1 MERLP
6 YAQRMRNRC
15 IAITVLVTII
25 VAIVHCSSKDDP
37 EESAKQL
44 SEQQTAIAADTLA
57 QAITQSDTNPFD
69 EPITAEASAKE
80 NPNGLAA
87 LKGIEDEDFENS
99 GNTAAGNAA
108 SATNATVESTDNVRD
123 TVHIKSQK
131 DPILADKIDILL
143 RRYRPDLGVILVVNT
158 RTNEIIAWGER
169 RDGKVQNKP
178 DWIGRPTFP
187 AASLAKLVTIAA
199 AMESNRYSL
208 NTPIPMIGRH
218 HTLYLNQL
226 RVPEKY
232 NGPTMELSEAFA
244 RSANPPMAIVGKNVG
259 AKRLNA
265 AAAKL
270 GYNKRFP
277 GNAPNASSYTAP
289 DTGYGLAE
297 VACGFT
303 TSTTLTPLL
312 AAAQIRAVLTKKPLE
327 IPWARD
333 MAPFAPQKPLALDV
347 GKFSENTY
355 YGLRESML
363 RSVTQ
368 GTARKHMSTKNMAR
382 KNFEA
387 LRLGGKTGSLDGTD
401 PAGRY
406 DWFMGFA
413 EAKND
418 PSKSIV
424 VIVMQM
430 HKEIRSQ
437 PATQVAA
444 TVINYWAHQN
454 LDLKK

>member
-25 VAIVHCSSKDDP
+25 IAIVHCSSKDDP
-37 EESAKQL
+37 APTEIATTPQETL
-44 SEQQTAIAADTLA
+44 ETIAINDTNA
-57 QAITQSDTNPFD
+57 FDSTTFSDTISKNSN
-69 EPITAEASAKE
+69 E
-80 NPNGLAA
+80 LAA
-87 LKGIEDEDFENS
+87 LKGIEDEDFEN
-99 GNTAAGNAA
+99 AATTEKETTES
-108 SATNATVESTDNVRD
+108 SATENVRD
-123 TVHIKSQK
+123 TIHIKSQK
-131 DPILADKIDILL
+131 DPYLADKIDILL
-143 RRYRPDLGVILVVNT
+143 RRYHPDLGVILVVDT
-158 RTNEIIAWGER
+158 KTNEILAWGER

-178 DWIGRPTFP
+178 DWIGRPSFP

-244 RSANPPMAIVGKNVG
+244 RSANPPMALVGKNVG
-259 AKRLNA
+259 AKRLLS

-312 AAAQIRAVLTKKPLE
+312 AAAQVRAVLTKKPLE

-333 MAPFAPQKPLALDV
+333 MAPFAPQKPLALDI

-355 YGLRESML
+355 YGLRESMI

-413 EAKND
+413 ESKAD

-444 TVINYWAHQN
+444 TIINYWAHQN
-454 LDLKK
+454 LGLKK

>member
-15 IAITVLVTII
+15 IAITILVTII
-25 VAIVHCSSKDDP
+25 VSIIHCSTEDAP
-37 EESAKQL
+37 EQIAVESVPN
-44 SEQQTAIAADTLA
+44 SIADTLA
-57 QAITQSDTNPFD
+57 EVTASDDTNAFD
-69 EPITAEASAKE
+69 TTVNA
-80 NPNGLAA
+80 NTNGLTA
-87 LKGIEDEDFENS
+87 LKGIEDKDFEN
-99 GNTAAGNAA
+99 TDKTT
-108 SATNATVESTDNVRD
+108 SANNSTSETTENVRD
-123 TVHIKSQK
+123 TLHIKSQK
-131 DPILADKIDILL
+131 DPYLADKIDILL
-143 RRYRPDLGVILVVNT
+143 RRYHPDLGIILVVDT
-158 RTNEIIAWGER
+158 KTNEILAWGER
-169 RDGKVQNKP
+169 RDEKVQNKP
-178 DWIGRPTFP
+178 DYIGRATFP

-244 RSANPPMAIVGKNVG
+244 RSANPPMAIVGKNIG
-259 AKRLNA
+259 AKRLLS

-270 GYNKRFP
+270 GYNMRFP

-312 AAAQIRAVLTKKPLE
+312 AAAQVRAVLTKKPLE

-333 MAPFAPQKPLALDV
+333 MAPFAPQKPIALNI

-368 GTARKHMSTKNMAR
+368 GTAHKHMSTKNMAR
-382 KNFEA
+382 KNFET

-413 EAKND
+413 ESKAD
-418 PSKSIV
+418 PSKSII

-430 HKEIRSQ
+430 HKEFRSQ

-454 LDLKK
+454 LGLKK

>member
-1 MERLP
+1 
-6 YAQRMRNRC
+6 MRNRA

-25 VAIVHCSSKDDP
+25 VAIVHCSTTDNIQDSTEALSKV
-37 EESAKQL
+37 QV
-44 SEQQTAIAADTLA
+44 ADTLA
-57 QAITQSDTNPFD
+57 KDSTAIAIGDTNIFD
-69 EPITAEASAKE
+69 DTTILKNA
-80 NPNGLAA
+80 NGLAA
-87 LKGIEDEDFENS
+87 LKGIEDEDFNGE
-99 GNTAAGNAA
+99 AGY
-108 SATNATVESTDNVRD
+108 SKDGSDNVRD
-123 TVHIKSQK
+123 TLHIKSQK
-131 DPILADKIDILL
+131 DPYLADKIDILL
-143 RRYRPDLGVILVVNT
+143 RRYHPDLGIILVVDT
-158 RTNEIIAWGER
+158 KSNEIIAWGER
-169 RDGKVQNKP
+169 RDDKVQNRP
-178 DWIGRPTFP
+178 DWIGKATFP
-187 AASLAKLVTIAA
+187 AASLAKLVTISA

-218 HTLYLNQL
+218 HTLYLRQL
-226 RVPEKY
+226 KVPEKY

-259 AKRLNA
+259 AKRLLA

-270 GYNKRFP
+270 GYNRRFP
-277 GNAPNASSYTAP
+277 GNVPNTSNYTAP

-297 VACGFT
+297 VSCGFT

-312 AAAQIRAVLTKKPLE
+312 AAAQVRAILTKKPLE

-333 MAPFAPQKPLALDV
+333 MVPFAPQKPVALDI
-347 GKFSENTY
+347 GKFTENTY
-355 YGLRESML
+355 YGLREAML

-368 GTARKHMSTKNMAR
+368 GTAHKHMSKKNMAV

-387 LRLGGKTGSLDGTD
+387 LRLGGKTGSLDGND

-413 EAKND
+413 EARND

-430 HKEIRSQ
+430 HKEFRSQ

-454 LDLKK
+454 LEKK

>member
-25 VAIVHCSSKDDP
+25 IAIVHCSSKDDP
-37 EESAKQL
+37 APTEIATTLQETL
-44 SEQQTAIAADTLA
+44 ETIAINDTNA
-57 QAITQSDTNPFD
+57 FDSTTFSDTISKNSN
-69 EPITAEASAKE
+69 E
-80 NPNGLAA
+80 LAA
-87 LKGIEDEDFENS
+87 LKGIEDEDFEN
-99 GNTAAGNAA
+99 AATTEKETTES
-108 SATNATVESTDNVRD
+108 SATENVRD
-123 TVHIKSQK
+123 TIHIKSQK
-131 DPILADKIDILL
+131 DPYLADKIDILL
-143 RRYRPDLGVILVVNT
+143 RRYHPDLGVILVVDT
-158 RTNEIIAWGER
+158 KTNEILAWGER

-244 RSANPPMAIVGKNVG
+244 RSANPPMALVGKNVG
-259 AKRLNA
+259 AKRLLS

-312 AAAQIRAVLTKKPLE
+312 AAAQVRAVLTKKPLE

-333 MAPFAPQKPLALDV
+333 MAPFAPQKPLALDI

-355 YGLRESML
+355 YGLRESMI

-382 KNFEA
+382 KNFDA

-413 EAKND
+413 ETKAA

-444 TVINYWAHQN
+444 TIINYWAHQN
-454 LDLKK
+454 LGFKK

>member
-15 IAITVLVTII
+15 IAITVLVSII
-25 VAIVHCSSKDDP
+25 VAIVHCSSNDDP
-37 EESAKQL
+37 ESANATTEH
-44 SEQQTAIAADTLA
+44 SVATAVDSIAEATAFADTNA
-57 QAITQSDTNPFD
+57 FD
-69 EPITAEASAKE
+69 SIVTE

-87 LKGIEDEDFENS
+87 LKGIEDEDFDN
-99 GNTAAGNAA
+99 APAVNAA
-108 SATNATVESTDNVRD
+108 NATSESTDSVRD
-123 TVHIKSQK
+123 TAHIKSQK
-131 DPILADKIDILL
+131 DPFLADKIDILL
-143 RRYRPDLGVILVVNT
+143 RRYHPDLGVILVVNT

-169 RDGKVQNKP
+169 RDGKVQNNP
-178 DWIGRPTFP
+178 DYIGRATFP

-259 AKRLNA
+259 ARRLNA

-312 AAAQIRAVLTKKPLE
+312 AAAQVRAVLTKKPLE

-333 MAPFAPQKPLALDV
+333 MAPFAPQKPLALDI

-368 GTARKHMSTKNMAR
+368 GTAHKHMSTKNMAR

-401 PAGRY
+401 PVGRY

-413 EAKND
+413 ESKAD

-454 LDLKK
+454 INPKK

>member
-15 IAITVLVTII
+15 IAITVLVSII
-25 VAIVHCSSKDDP
+25 VAIVHCSSNDDP
-37 EESAKQL
+37 ESANATTEH
-44 SEQQTAIAADTLA
+44 SVATAVDSIAEAATFADTNA
-57 QAITQSDTNPFD
+57 FD
-69 EPITAEASAKE
+69 SVVTE

-87 LKGIEDEDFENS
+87 LKGIEDEDFDN
-99 GNTAAGNAA
+99 APAVNAA
-108 SATNATVESTDNVRD
+108 NATSESTESVRD
-123 TVHIKSQK
+123 TAHIKSQK
-131 DPILADKIDILL
+131 DPFLADKIDILL
-143 RRYRPDLGVILVVNT
+143 RRYHPDLGVILVVNT

-178 DWIGRPTFP
+178 DYIGRATFP

-259 AKRLNA
+259 ARRLNA

-312 AAAQIRAVLTKKPLE
+312 AAAQVRAVLTKKPLE

-333 MAPFAPQKPLALDV
+333 MAPFAPQKPLALDI

-368 GTARKHMSTKNMAR
+368 GTAHKHMSTKNMAR

-413 EAKND
+413 ESKAD

-454 LDLKK
+454 INPKK

>member
-1 MERLP
+1 MQRLP
-6 YAQRMRNRC
+6 YAQRMRNRA
-15 IAITVLVTII
+15 IAITVLVTLI
-25 VAIVHCSSKDDP
+25 VTIVHCSTTDNIQDST
-37 EESAKQL
+37 E
-44 SEQQTAIAADTLA
+44 AIAKTHIPDSTAGEISIQSA
-57 QAITQSDTNPFD
+57 SSDTSIFD
-69 EPITAEASAKE
+69 DTTVIA
-80 NPNGLAA
+80 NPNGLAR
-87 LKGIEDEDFENS
+87 LTGIEDDNFVS
-99 GNTAAGNAA
+99 D
-108 SATNATVESTDNVRD
+108 STYNDTDVKGRD
-123 TVHIKSQK
+123 TTHIKSQK
-131 DPILADKIDILL
+131 NAYLADKIDILL
-143 RRYRPDLGVILVVNT
+143 RRYHPDLGIILVVDT
-158 RTNEIIAWGER
+158 KTNEIIAWGER
-169 RDGKVQNKP
+169 RDGKVQNRP
-178 DWIGRPTFP
+178 DWIGRATFP
-187 AASLAKLVTIAA
+187 AASLAKLVTISA

-218 HTLYLNQL
+218 HTLYLRQL
-226 RVPEKY
+226 KVPEKY

-259 AKRLNA
+259 AKRLLA

-277 GNAPNASSYTAP
+277 GNVPNTSSYTAP

-297 VACGFT
+297 VSCGFT

-312 AAAQIRAVLTKKPLE
+312 AAAQVRAILAKKPLE

-333 MAPFAPQKPLALDV
+333 MVPFAPQKRVALDI

-355 YGLRESML
+355 YGLREAML

-368 GTARKHMSTKNMAR
+368 GTASKHMSMKNMAR

-387 LRLGGKTGSLDGTD
+387 LRLGGKTGSLDGND

-413 EAKND
+413 EARND

-430 HKEIRSQ
+430 HKEFRSQ

-454 LDLKK
+454 LEKK

>member
-25 VAIVHCSSKDDP
+25 IAIVHCSSKDDP
-37 EESAKQL
+37 APTEIATTPQETL
-44 SEQQTAIAADTLA
+44 ETIAINDTNA
-57 QAITQSDTNPFD
+57 FDSTTFSDTISKNSN
-69 EPITAEASAKE
+69 E
-80 NPNGLAA
+80 LAA
-87 LKGIEDEDFENS
+87 LKGIEDEDFEN
-99 GNTAAGNAA
+99 AATTEKETTES
-108 SATNATVESTDNVRD
+108 SATENVRD
-123 TVHIKSQK
+123 TIHIKSQK
-131 DPILADKIDILL
+131 DPYLADKIDILL
-143 RRYRPDLGVILVVNT
+143 RRYHPDLGVILVVDT
-158 RTNEIIAWGER
+158 KTNEILAWGER

-244 RSANPPMAIVGKNVG
+244 RSANPPMALVGKNVG
-259 AKRLNA
+259 AKRLLS

-312 AAAQIRAVLTKKPLE
+312 AAAQVRAVLTKKPLE

-333 MAPFAPQKPLALDV
+333 MAPFAPQKPLALDI

-355 YGLRESML
+355 YGLRESMI

-413 EAKND
+413 ESKAD

-444 TVINYWAHQN
+444 TIINYWAHQN
-454 LDLKK
+454 LGFKK

>member
-15 IAITVLVTII
+15 IAITVLVSII
-25 VAIVHCSSKDDP
+25 VAIVHCSSNDDP
-37 EESAKQL
+37 ESANATTEH
-44 SEQQTAIAADTLA
+44 SAATAVDSIAEATAFADTNA
-57 QAITQSDTNPFD
+57 FD
-69 EPITAEASAKE
+69 SVVTE

-87 LKGIEDEDFENS
+87 LKGIEDEDFDN
-99 GNTAAGNAA
+99 APAVNAA
-108 SATNATVESTDNVRD
+108 NATSESTESVRD
-123 TVHIKSQK
+123 TAHIKSQK
-131 DPILADKIDILL
+131 DPFLADKIDILL
-143 RRYRPDLGVILVVNT
+143 RRYHPDLGVILVVNT

-178 DWIGRPTFP
+178 DYIGRATFP

-259 AKRLNA
+259 ARRLNA

-312 AAAQIRAVLTKKPLE
+312 AAAQVRAILTKKPLE

-333 MAPFAPQKPLALDV
+333 MAPFAPQKPLALDI

-368 GTARKHMSTKNMAR
+368 GTAHKHMSTKNMAR

-401 PAGRY
+401 PEGRY

-413 EAKND
+413 ESKAD

-454 LDLKK
+454 INPQK

>member
-15 IAITVLVTII
+15 IAITVLVSII
-25 VAIVHCSSKDDP
+25 VAIVHCSSNDDP
-37 EESAKQL
+37 ESANATTEH
-44 SEQQTAIAADTLA
+44 SVATAVDSIAEATAFADTNA
-57 QAITQSDTNPFD
+57 FD
-69 EPITAEASAKE
+69 SVVTE

-87 LKGIEDEDFENS
+87 LKGIEDEDFDD
-99 GNTAAGNAA
+99 APAVNAA
-108 SATNATVESTDNVRD
+108 NATSESTESIRD
-123 TVHIKSQK
+123 TAHIKSQK
-131 DPILADKIDILL
+131 DPFLADKIDILL
-143 RRYRPDLGVILVVNT
+143 RRYHPDLGVILVVNT

-178 DWIGRPTFP
+178 DYIGRATFP

-259 AKRLNA
+259 ARRLNA

-312 AAAQIRAVLTKKPLE
+312 AAAQVRAVLTKKPLE

-333 MAPFAPQKPLALDV
+333 MAPFAPQKPLALDI

-368 GTARKHMSTKNMAR
+368 GTAHKHMSTKNMAR

-401 PAGRY
+401 PVGRY

-413 EAKND
+413 ESKAD

-454 LDLKK
+454 INPKK

>member
-1 MERLP
+1 
-6 YAQRMRNRC
+6 MRNRC
-15 IAITVLVTII
+15 IAITVLITII
-25 VAIVHCSSKDDP
+25 VAIVHCSTKDDP
-37 EESAKQL
+37 EESAKAAAK
-44 SEQQTAIAADTLA
+44 QQALAADTLA
-57 QAITQSDTNPFD
+57 QAVAPSDTNPFD
-69 EPITAEASAKE
+69 ESYNAEVPANE
-80 NPNGLAA
+80 NSNGLAA
-87 LKGIEDEDFENS
+87 LKGIEDEDFES
-99 GNTAAGNAA
+99 AGNTAVGNDA
-108 SATNATVESTDNVRD
+108 SATNASAESTDNDRD
-123 TVHIKSQK
+123 TLHIKAQK
-131 DPILADKIDILL
+131 DPLLADKIDILL
-143 RRYRPDLGVILVVNT
+143 RRYHPDLGVILVVNT
-158 RTNEIIAWGER
+158 KTNEIIAWGER
-169 RDGKVQNKP
+169 RDGKVQNRP
-178 DWIGRPTFP
+178 DWIGRATFP

-244 RSANPPMAIVGKNVG
+244 RSANPPMAIVGKTIG
-259 AKRLNA
+259 AKRLTA

-270 GYNKRFP
+270 GYNRRFP
-277 GNAPNASSYTAP
+277 GNVPNASSYTAP

-312 AAAQIRAVLTKKPLE
+312 AAAQVRAVLTKKPLE

-333 MAPFAPQKPLALDV
+333 MAPFAPQKPIALDI

-413 EAKND
+413 ESKAD

-454 LDLKK
+454 LSLKK

>member
-15 IAITVLVTII
+15 IAITVLVSII
-25 VAIVHCSSKDDP
+25 VAIVHCSSNDDP
-37 EESAKQL
+37 ESANATTEH
-44 SEQQTAIAADTLA
+44 SVATAVDSIAEADAFADTNA
-57 QAITQSDTNPFD
+57 FD
-69 EPITAEASAKE
+69 SVVTE

-87 LKGIEDEDFENS
+87 LKGIEDEDFDN
-99 GNTAAGNAA
+99 APAVNAA
-108 SATNATVESTDNVRD
+108 NATSESTESVRD
-123 TVHIKSQK
+123 TAHIKSQK
-131 DPILADKIDILL
+131 DPFLADKIDILL
-143 RRYRPDLGVILVVNT
+143 RRYHPDLGVILVVNT

-178 DWIGRPTFP
+178 DYIGRATFP

-259 AKRLNA
+259 ARRLNA

-312 AAAQIRAVLTKKPLE
+312 AAAQVRAVLTKKPLE

-333 MAPFAPQKPLALDV
+333 MAPFAPQKPLALDI

-368 GTARKHMSTKNMAR
+368 GTAHKHMSTKNMAR

-387 LRLGGKTGSLDGTD
+387 LRLGGKTGSLDGSD

-413 EAKND
+413 ESKAD

-454 LDLKK
+454 INPKK

>member
-1 MERLP
+1 
-6 YAQRMRNRC
+6 MRNRA

-25 VAIVHCSSKDDP
+25 VAIVHCSTTDNIQDSTEALSKV
-37 EESAKQL
+37 QV
-44 SEQQTAIAADTLA
+44 ADTLA
-57 QAITQSDTNPFD
+57 KDSTSIAIGDTNIFD
-69 EPITAEASAKE
+69 DTTILKNA
-80 NPNGLAA
+80 NGLAA
-87 LKGIEDEDFENS
+87 LKGIEDEDFNGE
-99 GNTAAGNAA
+99 AGY
-108 SATNATVESTDNVRD
+108 SKDGSDNVRD
-123 TVHIKSQK
+123 TLHIKSQK
-131 DPILADKIDILL
+131 DPYLADKIDILL
-143 RRYRPDLGVILVVNT
+143 RRYHPDLGIILVVDT
-158 RTNEIIAWGER
+158 KSNEIIAWGER
-169 RDGKVQNKP
+169 RDDKVQNRP
-178 DWIGRPTFP
+178 DWIGKATFP
-187 AASLAKLVTIAA
+187 AASLAKLVTISA

-218 HTLYLNQL
+218 HTLYLRQL
-226 RVPEKY
+226 KVPEKY

-259 AKRLNA
+259 AKRLLA

-270 GYNKRFP
+270 GYNRRFP
-277 GNAPNASSYTAP
+277 GNVPNTSNYTAP

-297 VACGFT
+297 VSCGFT

-312 AAAQIRAVLTKKPLE
+312 AAAQVRAILTKKPLE

-333 MAPFAPQKPLALDV
+333 MVPFAPQKPVALDI
-347 GKFSENTY
+347 GKFTENTY
-355 YGLRESML
+355 YGLREAML

-368 GTARKHMSTKNMAR
+368 GTAHKHMSKKNMAV

-387 LRLGGKTGSLDGTD
+387 LRLGGKTGSLDGND

-413 EAKND
+413 EARND

-430 HKEIRSQ
+430 HKEFRSQ

-454 LDLKK
+454 LEKK

>member
-1 MERLP
+1 
-6 YAQRMRNRC
+6 MRNRC

-25 VAIVHCSSKDDP
+25 IAIVHCSTKDDP
-37 EESAKQL
+37 APTKEAN
-44 SEQQTAIAADTLA
+44 EQQAAIAADSVA
-57 QAITQSDTNPFD
+57 QALAANDTNPFV
-69 EPITAEASAKE
+69 EQISAETEAKE
-80 NPNGLAA
+80 NPNGLVA
-87 LKGIEDEDFENS
+87 LKGIEDKDFES
-99 GNTAAGNAA
+99 VSNTAATAGNAE
-108 SATNATVESTDNVRD
+108 STQNATAESIDNVRD
-123 TVHIKSQK
+123 TVHIKLQK
-131 DPILADKIDILL
+131 DPLLADKIDILL
-143 RRYRPDLGVILVVNT
+143 RRYHPDLGVILVVDT
-158 RTNEIIAWGER
+158 KTNEIIAWGER

-178 DWIGRPTFP
+178 DWVGRATFP
-187 AASLAKLVTIAA
+187 AASLAKLVTISA

-259 AKRLNA
+259 GKRLNA

-277 GNAPNASSYTAP
+277 GNVPNASSYTAP

-312 AAAQIRAVLTKKPLE
+312 AAAQVRAVLTKKPLE

-333 MAPFAPQKPLALDV
+333 MAPFAPQKPLALGL
-347 GKFSENTY
+347 GKFTENTY

-454 LDLKK
+454 LDSKK

>member
-1 MERLP
+1 MQRLP
-6 YAQRMRNRC
+6 YAQRMRNRA

-25 VAIVHCSSKDDP
+25 VAIVHCSTTDNIQDSTEALSKV
-37 EESAKQL
+37 QV
-44 SEQQTAIAADTLA
+44 ADTLA
-57 QAITQSDTNPFD
+57 KDSTSIAIGDTNIFD
-69 EPITAEASAKE
+69 DTTILKNA
-80 NPNGLAA
+80 NGLAA
-87 LKGIEDEDFENS
+87 LKGIEDEDFNGE
-99 GNTAAGNAA
+99 AGY
-108 SATNATVESTDNVRD
+108 SKDGSDNVRD
-123 TVHIKSQK
+123 TLHIKSQK
-131 DPILADKIDILL
+131 DPYLADKIDILL
-143 RRYRPDLGVILVVNT
+143 RRYHPDLGIILVVDT
-158 RTNEIIAWGER
+158 KSNEIIAWGER
-169 RDGKVQNKP
+169 RDDKVQNRP
-178 DWIGRPTFP
+178 DWIGKATFP
-187 AASLAKLVTIAA
+187 AASLAKFVTISA

-218 HTLYLNQL
+218 HTLYLRQL
-226 RVPEKY
+226 KVPEKY

-259 AKRLNA
+259 AKRLLA

-270 GYNKRFP
+270 GYNRRFP
-277 GNAPNASSYTAP
+277 GNVPNTSNYTAP

-297 VACGFT
+297 VSCGFT

-312 AAAQIRAVLTKKPLE
+312 AAAQVRAILTKKPLE

-333 MAPFAPQKPLALDV
+333 MVPFAPQKPVALDI
-347 GKFSENTY
+347 GKFTENTY
-355 YGLRESML
+355 YGLREAML

-368 GTARKHMSTKNMAR
+368 GTAHKHMSKKNMAV

-387 LRLGGKTGSLDGTD
+387 LRLGGKTGSLDGND

-413 EAKND
+413 EARND

-430 HKEIRSQ
+430 HKEFRSQ

-454 LDLKK
+454 LEKK

>member
-25 VAIVHCSSKDDP
+25 IAIVHCSTKDDP
-37 EESAKQL
+37 ESTQEVL
-44 SEQQTAIAADTLA
+44 SNETFATDSLDETEAFN
-57 QAITQSDTNPFD
+57 DTNAFD
-69 EPITAEASAKE
+69 FIESD
-80 NPNGLAA
+80 NSNGLEA
-87 LKGIEDEDFENS
+87 LKGIEDEDFEK
-99 GNTAAGNAA
+99 
-108 SATNATVESTDNVRD
+108 TNATGTNELTNNVRD
-123 TVHIKSQK
+123 TIHIKSQK
-131 DPILADKIDILL
+131 DPYLANKIDILL
-143 RRYRPDLGVILVVNT
+143 RRYHPDLGIILVVNT
-158 RTNEIIAWGER
+158 KTNEIIAWGER

-178 DWIGRPTFP
+178 DYIGRATFP

-208 NTPIPMIGRH
+208 NTRIPMIGRH
-218 HTLYLNQL
+218 HTLYLRQL
-226 RVPEKY
+226 KVPEKY

-244 RSANPPMAIVGKNVG
+244 RSANPPMAIVGKSIG
-259 AKRLNA
+259 AKRLLSA
-265 AAAKL
+265 ASKL
-270 GYNKRFP
+270 GYNRRFP
-277 GNAPNASSYTAP
+277 GNAPNASNYTAP

-312 AAAQIRAVLTKKPLE
+312 AAAQVRAVLTKKPLQ

-333 MAPFAPQKPLALDV
+333 MAPFAPQKPIALDI
-347 GKFSENTY
+347 GKFTENTY

-368 GTARKHMSTKNMAR
+368 GTAHKHLSAKNMAK

-387 LRLGGKTGSLDGTD
+387 LRLGGKTGSLDGND

-413 EAKND
+413 ESKAD

-430 HKEIRSQ
+430 HKEFRSQ

-454 LDLKK
+454 INSKK

>member
-25 VAIVHCSSKDDP
+25 IAIVHCSTKDDP
-37 EESAKQL
+37 VPPAEPAKATA
-44 SEQQTAIAADTLA
+44 EQQVTTAEDTLA
-57 QAITQSDTNPFD
+57 QAIVPSDTNQ
-69 EPITAEASAKE
+69 
-80 NPNGLAA
+80 NPNGLVA
-87 LKGIEDEDFENS
+87 LKGIEDEDFESS
-99 GNTAAGNAA
+99 GNTANGNAA
-108 SATNATVESTDNVRD
+108 SATTESTENVRD
-123 TVHIKSQK
+123 TLHIKAQK
-131 DPILADKIDILL
+131 DPLLADKIDILL
-143 RRYRPDLGVILVVNT
+143 RRYRPDLGVILVVDT
-158 RTNEIIAWGER
+158 KTNEIIAWGER

-178 DWIGRPTFP
+178 DWIGRASFP

-259 AKRLNA
+259 GKRLNA

-270 GYNKRFP
+270 GYNKNFP
-277 GNAPNASSYTAP
+277 GNAPNASRYTAP

-312 AAAQIRAVLTKKPLE
+312 AAAQVRAILTKKPLE

-333 MAPFAPQKPLALDV
+333 MAPFAPQKPLALGI

-387 LRLGGKTGSLDGTD
+387 LRLGGKTGSLDGND

-418 PSKSIV
+418 PNKSIV

-430 HKEIRSQ
+430 HKEMRSQ

>member
-1 MERLP
+1 MQRLP
-6 YAQRMRNRC
+6 YAQRMRNRA

-25 VAIVHCSSKDDP
+25 VAIVHCSTTDNIQDSTEALSKV
-37 EESAKQL
+37 Q
-44 SEQQTAIAADTLA
+44 IADTLA
-57 QAITQSDTNPFD
+57 KDSTSIAIGDTNIFD
-69 EPITAEASAKE
+69 DTTILKNA
-80 NPNGLAA
+80 NGLAA
-87 LKGIEDEDFENS
+87 LKGIEDEDFNGE
-99 GNTAAGNAA
+99 AGY
-108 SATNATVESTDNVRD
+108 SKDGSDNVRD
-123 TVHIKSQK
+123 TLHIKSQK
-131 DPILADKIDILL
+131 DPYLADKIDILL
-143 RRYRPDLGVILVVNT
+143 RRYHPDLGIILVVDT
-158 RTNEIIAWGER
+158 KSNEIIAWGER
-169 RDGKVQNKP
+169 RDDKVQNRP
-178 DWIGRPTFP
+178 DWIGKATFP
-187 AASLAKLVTIAA
+187 AASLAKLVTISA

-218 HTLYLNQL
+218 HTLYLRQL
-226 RVPEKY
+226 KVPEKY

-259 AKRLNA
+259 AKRLLA

-277 GNAPNASSYTAP
+277 GNVPNTSNYTTP

-297 VACGFT
+297 VSCGFT

-312 AAAQIRAVLTKKPLE
+312 AAAQVRAVLAKKPLE

-333 MAPFAPQKPLALDV
+333 MVPFAPQKRVALDI

-355 YGLRESML
+355 YGLREAML

-368 GTARKHMSTKNMAR
+368 GTAHKHMSTKNMAR

-387 LRLGGKTGSLDGTD
+387 LRIGGKTGSLDGND

-413 EAKND
+413 EARNN
-418 PSKSIV
+418 PSNSIV

-430 HKEIRSQ
+430 HKEFRSQ

-454 LDLKK
+454 LEKK

>member
-6 YAQRMRNRC
+6 YAKRMRNRC
-15 IAITVLVTII
+15 IAITILVFII
-25 VAIVHCSSKDDP
+25 VAIVHCSTKEDLPASNVV
-37 EESAKQL
+37 ESNIAP
-44 SEQQTAIAADTLA
+44 AADSTSESVA
-57 QAITQSDTNPFD
+57 ANDTNAFYDTTAFD
-69 EPITAEASAKE
+69 TANTA
-80 NPNGLAA
+80 PNGLSR
-87 LKGIEDEDFENS
+87 LTGIEDEDFDKTSVNTGLENS
-99 GNTAAGNAA
+99 VAAGG
-108 SATNATVESTDNVRD
+108 RD
-123 TVHIKSQK
+123 TLHIKSQK
-131 DPILADKIDILL
+131 DPFLADKIDILL
-143 RRYRPDLGVILVVNT
+143 RRYHPDLGIILVVDT
-158 RTNEIIAWGER
+158 KTNEIIAWGER
-169 RDGKVQNKP
+169 RDEHVQNKP
-178 DWIGRPTFP
+178 DYIGRATFP
-187 AASLAKLVTIAA
+187 AASLAKLVTISA

-232 NGPTMELSEAFA
+232 KGPTMELAEAFA

-259 AKRLNA
+259 AKRLLS

-270 GYNKRFP
+270 GYNRKFP
-277 GNAPNASSYTAP
+277 GNAPNVSSYTAP

-312 AAAQIRAVLTKKPLE
+312 AAAQVRAILTKKPLE

-333 MAPFAPQKPLALDV
+333 MAPFAPQKPIALDV
-347 GKFSENTY
+347 GKFTENTY
-355 YGLRESML
+355 YGLREAML

-368 GTARKHMSTKNMAR
+368 GTAHKHMSTRNMAR

-413 EAKND
+413 EAKNE
-418 PSKSIV
+418 PGKSIV

-430 HKEIRSQ
+430 HKEFRSQ

-444 TVINYWAHQN
+444 TIINYWAHQN
-454 LDLKK
+454 LKN

>member
-6 YAQRMRNRC
+6 YAKRMRNRC
-15 IAITVLVTII
+15 IAITVLVFII
-25 VAIVHCSSKDDP
+25 VAIVHCSTKEDLPASNVV
-37 EESAKQL
+37 ESNIAPVADST
-44 SEQQTAIAADTLA
+44 SESVAAN
-57 QAITQSDTNPFD
+57 DTNAFED
-69 EPITAEASAKE
+69 TTANTA
-80 NPNGLAA
+80 PNGLSR
-87 LKGIEDEDFENS
+87 LTGIEDEDFDKTSVNTGLENS
-99 GNTAAGNAA
+99 VAAGG
-108 SATNATVESTDNVRD
+108 RD
-123 TVHIKSQK
+123 TLHIKSQK
-131 DPILADKIDILL
+131 DPFLADKIDILL
-143 RRYRPDLGVILVVNT
+143 RRYHPDLGIILVVDT
-158 RTNEIIAWGER
+158 KTNEIIAWGER
-169 RDGKVQNKP
+169 RDDKIQNKP
-178 DWIGRPTFP
+178 DYIGRATFP
-187 AASLAKLVTIAA
+187 AASLAKLVTISA

-232 NGPTMELSEAFA
+232 KGPTMELSEAFA

-259 AKRLNA
+259 AKRLLS

-270 GYNKRFP
+270 GYNRKFP
-277 GNAPNASSYTAP
+277 GNAPNVSSYTAP

-312 AAAQIRAVLTKKPLE
+312 AAAQVRAVLAKKPLE

-333 MAPFAPQKPLALDV
+333 MAPFAPQKPIALDI

-368 GTARKHMSTKNMAR
+368 GTAHKHMSTRNMAR

-387 LRLGGKTGSLDGTD
+387 LRLGGKTGSLDGND

-413 EAKND
+413 EARNE
-418 PSKSIV
+418 PGKSIV

-430 HKEIRSQ
+430 HKEFRSQ

-444 TVINYWAHQN
+444 TIINYWAHQN
-454 LDLKK
+454 LKN

>member
-1 MERLP
+1 
-6 YAQRMRNRC
+6 MRNRC
-15 IAITVLVTII
+15 IAITILVFII
-25 VAIVHCSSKDDP
+25 VALVHCSTKEDLPASNVV
-37 EESAKQL
+37 ESNIAP
-44 SEQQTAIAADTLA
+44 AADSTSESVA
-57 QAITQSDTNPFD
+57 ANDTNAFED
-69 EPITAEASAKE
+69 TTANTA
-80 NPNGLAA
+80 PNGLSR
-87 LKGIEDEDFENS
+87 LTGIEDEDFDKASVNTGVEN
-99 GNTAAGNAA
+99 NVAAGG
-108 SATNATVESTDNVRD
+108 RD
-123 TVHIKSQK
+123 TLHIKSQK
-131 DPILADKIDILL
+131 DPFLADKIDILL
-143 RRYRPDLGVILVVNT
+143 RRYHPDLGIILVVDT
-158 RTNEIIAWGER
+158 KTNEIIAWGER
-169 RDGKVQNKP
+169 RDEHVQNKP
-178 DWIGRPTFP
+178 DYIGRATFP
-187 AASLAKLVTIAA
+187 AASLAKLVTISA

-232 NGPTMELSEAFA
+232 KGPTMELAEAFA

-259 AKRLNA
+259 AKRLLS

-270 GYNKRFP
+270 GYNRKFP
-277 GNAPNASSYTAP
+277 GNAPNVSSYTAP

-312 AAAQIRAVLTKKPLE
+312 AAAQVRAILTKKPLE

-333 MAPFAPQKPLALDV
+333 MAPFAPQKPIALDV
-347 GKFSENTY
+347 GKFTENTY
-355 YGLRESML
+355 YGLREAML

-368 GTARKHMSTKNMAR
+368 GTAHKHMSTRNMAR

-413 EAKND
+413 EAKNE
-418 PSKSIV
+418 PGKSIV

-430 HKEIRSQ
+430 HKEFRSQ

-454 LDLKK
+454 LEKK

>member
-6 YAQRMRNRC
+6 YAKRMRNRC
-15 IAITVLVTII
+15 IAITVLVFII
-25 VAIVHCSSKDDP
+25 VAIVHCSTKEDLPASNVV
-37 EESAKQL
+37 ESNIAP
-44 SEQQTAIAADTLA
+44 AADSTSESVA
-57 QAITQSDTNPFD
+57 ANDTNAFYDTTAFD
-69 EPITAEASAKE
+69 TANTA
-80 NPNGLAA
+80 PNGLSR
-87 LKGIEDEDFENS
+87 LTGIEDEDFDKTSVNTGLENS
-99 GNTAAGNAA
+99 VAAGG
-108 SATNATVESTDNVRD
+108 RD
-123 TVHIKSQK
+123 TLHIKSQK
-131 DPILADKIDILL
+131 DPFLADKIDILL
-143 RRYRPDLGVILVVNT
+143 RRYHPDLGIILVVDT
-158 RTNEIIAWGER
+158 KTNEIIAWGER
-169 RDGKVQNKP
+169 RDEHVQNKP
-178 DWIGRPTFP
+178 DYIGRATFP
-187 AASLAKLVTIAA
+187 AASLAKLVTISA

-232 NGPTMELSEAFA
+232 KGPTMELAEAFA

-259 AKRLNA
+259 AKRLLS

-270 GYNKRFP
+270 GYNRKFP
-277 GNAPNASSYTAP
+277 GNAPNVSSYTAP

-312 AAAQIRAVLTKKPLE
+312 AAAQVRAILTKKPLE

-333 MAPFAPQKPLALDV
+333 MAPFAPQKPIALDV
-347 GKFSENTY
+347 GKFTENTY
-355 YGLRESML
+355 YGLREAML

-368 GTARKHMSTKNMAR
+368 GTAHKHMSTRNMAR

-413 EAKND
+413 EAKNE
-418 PSKSIV
+418 PGKSIV

-430 HKEIRSQ
+430 HKEFRSQ

-444 TVINYWAHQN
+444 TIINYWAHQN
-454 LDLKK
+454 LKN

>member
-25 VAIVHCSSKDDP
+25 IAIVHCSSKDDP
-37 EESAKQL
+37 APTEIATTPQEAL
-44 SEQQTAIAADTLA
+44 ETIAINDTNA
-57 QAITQSDTNPFD
+57 FDSTTFSDTISKNSN
-69 EPITAEASAKE
+69 E
-80 NPNGLAA
+80 LAA
-87 LKGIEDEDFENS
+87 LKGIEDEDFEN
-99 GNTAAGNAA
+99 AATTEKETTES
-108 SATNATVESTDNVRD
+108 SATENVRD
-123 TVHIKSQK
+123 TIHIKSQK
-131 DPILADKIDILL
+131 DPYLADKIDILL
-143 RRYRPDLGVILVVNT
+143 RRYHPDLGVILVVDT
-158 RTNEIIAWGER
+158 KTNEILAWGER

-244 RSANPPMAIVGKNVG
+244 RSANPPMALVGKNVG
-259 AKRLNA
+259 AKRLLS

-312 AAAQIRAVLTKKPLE
+312 AAAQVRAVLTKKPLE

-333 MAPFAPQKPLALDV
+333 MAPFAPQKPLALDI

-355 YGLRESML
+355 YGLRESMI

-382 KNFEA
+382 KNFDA

-413 EAKND
+413 ETKAD

-444 TVINYWAHQN
+444 TIINYWAHQN
-454 LDLKK
+454 LGFKK

>member
-1 MERLP
+1 
-6 YAQRMRNRC
+6 MRNRC
-15 IAITVLVTII
+15 IAITILVFII
-25 VAIVHCSSKDDP
+25 VALVHCSTKEDLPASNVV
-37 EESAKQL
+37 ESNIAP
-44 SEQQTAIAADTLA
+44 AADSTSESVA
-57 QAITQSDTNPFD
+57 ANDTNAFED
-69 EPITAEASAKE
+69 TTANTA
-80 NPNGLAA
+80 PNGLSR
-87 LKGIEDEDFENS
+87 LTGIEDEDFDKASVNTGVEN
-99 GNTAAGNAA
+99 NVAAGG
-108 SATNATVESTDNVRD
+108 RD
-123 TVHIKSQK
+123 TLHIKSQK
-131 DPILADKIDILL
+131 DPFLADKIDILL
-143 RRYRPDLGVILVVNT
+143 RRYHPDLGIILVVDT
-158 RTNEIIAWGER
+158 KTNEIIAWGER
-169 RDGKVQNKP
+169 RDEHVQNKP
-178 DWIGRPTFP
+178 DYIGRATFP
-187 AASLAKLVTIAA
+187 AASLAKLVTISA

-232 NGPTMELSEAFA
+232 KGPTMELAEAFA

-259 AKRLNA
+259 AKRLLS

-270 GYNKRFP
+270 GYNRKFP
-277 GNAPNASSYTAP
+277 GNAPNVSSYTAP

-312 AAAQIRAVLTKKPLE
+312 AAAQVRAILTKKPLE

-333 MAPFAPQKPLALDV
+333 MAPFAPQKPIALDV
-347 GKFSENTY
+347 GKFTENTY
-355 YGLRESML
+355 YGLREAML

-368 GTARKHMSTKNMAR
+368 GTAHKHMSTRNMAR

-413 EAKND
+413 EAKNE
-418 PSKSIV
+418 PGKSIV

-430 HKEIRSQ
+430 HKEFRSQ

-444 TVINYWAHQN
+444 TIINYWAHQN
-454 LDLKK
+454 LKN

>member
-15 IAITVLVTII
+15 IAITVLITII
-25 VAIVHCSSKDDP
+25 VAIVHCSTKEDLPASNVV
-37 EESAKQL
+37 ESNLAPL
-44 SEQQTAIAADTLA
+44 PDSTDETIAAN
-57 QAITQSDTNPFD
+57 DTNAFYDTTAFD
-69 EPITAEASAKE
+69 TAAA

-87 LKGIEDEDFENS
+87 LKGIEDEDFENAKAKDDGTVS
-99 GNTAAGNAA
+99 GNAA
-108 SATNATVESTDNVRD
+108 A
-123 TVHIKSQK
+123 HIKSQK
-131 DPILADKIDILL
+131 DPYLAEKIDILL
-143 RRYRPDLGVILVVNT
+143 HRYRPDLGVILVVDT

-169 RDGKVQNKP
+169 RDDQVQSKP
-178 DWIGRPTFP
+178 DYIGRASFP
-187 AASLAKLVTIAA
+187 AASLAKLVTISA

-218 HTLYLNQL
+218 HTLYLRQL

-244 RSANPPMAIVGKNVG
+244 RSANPPMAIVGKSVG
-259 AKRLNA
+259 AKRLTS

-270 GYNKRFP
+270 GYNRRFP

-303 TSTTLTPLL
+303 TSTTLSPLL
-312 AAAQIRAVLTKKPLE
+312 AAAQVRAILMKKPLE

-333 MAPFAPQKPLALDV
+333 MAPYAPQKPIALDV
-347 GKFSENTY
+347 GKFTENTY
-355 YGLRESML
+355 YGLREAML

-368 GTARKHMSTKNMAR
+368 GTAHKHMSTKNMAR

-387 LRLGGKTGSLDGTD
+387 LRLGGKTGSLDGND

-413 EAKND
+413 ESRST

-444 TVINYWAHQN
+444 TIINYWAHQN
-454 LDLKK
+454 LDIKK

>member
-6 YAQRMRNRC
+6 YAKRMRNRC
-15 IAITVLVTII
+15 IAITVLVFII
-25 VAIVHCSSKDDP
+25 VAIVHCSTKEDLPASNVV
-37 EESAKQL
+37 ESNIAPATDSS
-44 SEQQTAIAADTLA
+44 SESIAAN
-57 QAITQSDTNPFD
+57 DTNAFYDTTAFD
-69 EPITAEASAKE
+69 TANTA
-80 NPNGLAA
+80 PNGLSR
-87 LKGIEDEDFENS
+87 LTGIEDEDFDKTSASTGFENS
-99 GNTAAGNAA
+99 V
-108 SATNATVESTDNVRD
+108 ATGVRD
-123 TVHIKSQK
+123 TLHIKSQK
-131 DPILADKIDILL
+131 DPFLADKIDILL
-143 RRYRPDLGVILVVNT
+143 RRYHPDLGVILVVDT
-158 RTNEIIAWGER
+158 KTNEIIAWGER
-169 RDGKVQNKP
+169 RDEHVQNKP
-178 DWIGRPTFP
+178 DYIGRATFP
-187 AASLAKLVTIAA
+187 AASLAKLVTISA

-232 NGPTMELSEAFA
+232 KGPTMELAEAFA

-259 AKRLNA
+259 AKRLLS

-270 GYNKRFP
+270 GYNRKFP

-312 AAAQIRAVLTKKPLE
+312 AAAQVRAILTKKPLE

-333 MAPFAPQKPLALDV
+333 MAPFAPQKPIALDV
-347 GKFSENTY
+347 GKFTENTY
-355 YGLRESML
+355 YGLREAML

-368 GTARKHMSTKNMAR
+368 GTAHKHMSTRNMAR

-413 EAKND
+413 EAKNE
-418 PSKSIV
+418 PGKSIV

-430 HKEIRSQ
+430 HKEFRSQ

-444 TVINYWAHQN
+444 TIINYWAHQN
-454 LDLKK
+454 LKN

>member
-6 YAQRMRNRC
+6 HAQRMRNRC

-25 VAIVHCSSKDDP
+25 VAIVHCSTSDDAAGASENAHDIIP
-37 EESAKQL
+37 VSADEVDTNAFND
-44 SEQQTAIAADTLA
+44 STATAI
-57 QAITQSDTNPFD
+57 Q
-69 EPITAEASAKE
+69 
-80 NPNGLAA
+80 NGLTA
-87 LKGIEDEDFENS
+87 LTGIEDTDFEK
-99 GNTAAGNAA
+99 AAALAATQAANA
-108 SATNATVESTDNVRD
+108 SSENRDSTTTENVRD
-123 TVHIKSQK
+123 TAHIKSQK
-131 DPILADKIDILL
+131 DPVLADKIDILL
-143 RRYRPDLGVILVVNT
+143 RRYRPDLGVILVVDT
-158 RTNEIIAWGER
+158 KTNEIIAWGER
-169 RDGKVQNKP
+169 RDDHVQTKP
-178 DWIGRPTFP
+178 DYIGRGTFP

-259 AKRLNA
+259 AKRLLA

-270 GYNKRFP
+270 GYNKKFP
-277 GNAPNASSYTAP
+277 GNAPNPSSYTAP

-303 TSTTLTPLL
+303 TSTKLTPLL
-312 AAAQIRAVLTKKPLE
+312 AAAQVRAVLTKKPLE

-333 MAPFAPQKPLALDV
+333 MAPFAPQKPIAL
-347 GKFSENTY
+347 GIEKFKDNTY
-355 YGLRESML
+355 YGLREAML
-363 RSVTQ
+363 QSVTG

-387 LRLGGKTGSLDGTD
+387 LRLGGKTGSLDGND

-424 VIVMQM
+424 IIVMQM
-430 HKEIRSQ
+430 HKEMRSQ

-444 TVINYWAHQN
+444 AVINYWAHQN
-454 LDLKK
+454 LDAKKN

>member
-1 MERLP
+1 
-6 YAQRMRNRC
+6 MRNRA

-25 VAIVHCSSKDDP
+25 VAIVHCSTTEDLQDSAEALSKAQIQEPTVKED
-37 EESAKQL
+37 SA
-44 SEQQTAIAADTLA
+44 SISF
-57 QAITQSDTNPFD
+57 SDTSIFD
-69 EPITAEASAKE
+69 DTSAYK
-80 NPNGLAA
+80 NSNGLAR
-87 LKGIEDEDFENS
+87 LTGIEDEDVGEGYTNDSEN
-99 GNTAAGNAA
+99 A
-108 SATNATVESTDNVRD
+108 RD
-123 TVHIKSQK
+123 TLHIKSQK
-131 DPILADKIDILL
+131 NAYLADKIDILL
-143 RRYRPDLGVILVVNT
+143 RRYHPDLGIILVVDT
-158 RTNEIIAWGER
+158 KTNEIIAWGER

-178 DWIGRPTFP
+178 DWIGRATFP
-187 AASLAKLVTIAA
+187 AASLAKLVTISA

-218 HTLYLNQL
+218 HTLYLRQL
-226 RVPEKY
+226 KVPEKY

-244 RSANPPMAIVGKNVG
+244 RSANPPMAIVGKSIG
-259 AKRLNA
+259 AKRLLA
-265 AAAKL
+265 AATKL
-270 GYNKRFP
+270 GYNRRFP
-277 GNAPNASSYTAP
+277 GNVPNTSNYTAP

-297 VACGFT
+297 VSCGFT

-312 AAAQIRAVLTKKPLE
+312 AAAQVRAILTKKPLE
-327 IPWARD
+327 IPWAHD
-333 MAPFAPQKPLALDV
+333 MVPFAPQKRVALDI

-355 YGLRESML
+355 YGLREAML

-368 GTARKHMSTKNMAR
+368 GTAHKHMSTKNMAR

-387 LRLGGKTGSLDGTD
+387 LRIGGKTGSLDGND

-413 EAKND
+413 EARND

-444 TVINYWAHQN
+444 TIINYWAHQN
-454 LDLKK
+454 LEQKK

>member
-6 YAQRMRNRC
+6 YAKRMRNRC
-15 IAITVLVTII
+15 IAITVLVFII
-25 VAIVHCSSKDDP
+25 VAIVHCSTKEDLPASNVV
-37 EESAKQL
+37 ESNIAPATDSS
-44 SEQQTAIAADTLA
+44 SESIAAN
-57 QAITQSDTNPFD
+57 DTNAFYDTTAFD
-69 EPITAEASAKE
+69 TANTA
-80 NPNGLAA
+80 PNGLSR
-87 LKGIEDEDFENS
+87 LTGIEDEDFDKTSASTGFENS
-99 GNTAAGNAA
+99 V
-108 SATNATVESTDNVRD
+108 ATGVRD
-123 TVHIKSQK
+123 TLHIKSQK
-131 DPILADKIDILL
+131 DPFLADKIDILL
-143 RRYRPDLGVILVVNT
+143 RRYHPDLGVILVVDT
-158 RTNEIIAWGER
+158 KTNEIIAWGER
-169 RDGKVQNKP
+169 RDEHVQNKP
-178 DWIGRPTFP
+178 DYIGRATFP
-187 AASLAKLVTIAA
+187 AASLAKLVTISA

-232 NGPTMELSEAFA
+232 KGPTMELAEAFA

-259 AKRLNA
+259 AKRLLA

-270 GYNKRFP
+270 GYNRKFP

-312 AAAQIRAVLTKKPLE
+312 AAAQVRAILTKKPLE

-333 MAPFAPQKPLALDV
+333 MAPFAPQKPIALDV
-347 GKFSENTY
+347 GKFTENTY
-355 YGLRESML
+355 YGLREAML

-368 GTARKHMSTKNMAR
+368 GTAHKHMSSRNMAR

-413 EAKND
+413 EAKNE
-418 PSKSIV
+418 PGKSIV

-430 HKEIRSQ
+430 HKEFRSQ

-444 TVINYWAHQN
+444 TIINYWAHQN
-454 LDLKK
+454 LKN

>member
-1 MERLP
+1 
-6 YAQRMRNRC
+6 MRNRC

-25 VAIVHCSSKDDP
+25 VGIVHCSTKDAP
-37 EESAKQL
+37 EPAKETI
-44 SEQQTAIAADTLA
+44 EQAATTVVDSLAEAAAFADTNA
-57 QAITQSDTNPFD
+57 FD
-69 EPITAEASAKE
+69 SVVTE
-80 NPNGLAA
+80 NSNGLAA
-87 LKGIEDEDFENS
+87 LKGIEDEDFES
-99 GNTAAGNAA
+99 AGNTAVGNNA
-108 SATNATVESTDNVRD
+108 STTAESTNNDRD
-123 TVHIKSQK
+123 TLHIKAQK
-131 DPILADKIDILL
+131 DPLLADKIDILL
-143 RRYRPDLGVILVVNT
+143 RRYRPDLGVILVVDT
-158 RTNEIIAWGER
+158 KTNEIIAWGER

-178 DWIGRPTFP
+178 DWIGRATFP

-259 AKRLNA
+259 GKRLNA

-277 GNAPNASSYTAP
+277 GNAPNASNYNAP

-312 AAAQIRAVLTKKPLE
+312 AAAQVRAALTKKPLE

-333 MAPFAPQKPLALDV
+333 MAPFAPQKPLALGL

-387 LRLGGKTGSLDGTD
+387 LRLGGKTGSLDGND

-413 EAKND
+413 ESKAD

-454 LDLKK
+454 LSLKK

>member
-15 IAITVLVTII
+15 IAITILVSII
-25 VAIVHCSSKDDP
+25 VAIVHCSSNDDP
-37 EESAKQL
+37 ESANATTEH
-44 SEQQTAIAADTLA
+44 SVATAVDSIAEAATFADTNA
-57 QAITQSDTNPFD
+57 FD
-69 EPITAEASAKE
+69 SVVTE

-87 LKGIEDEDFENS
+87 LKGIEDEDFDN
-99 GNTAAGNAA
+99 APAVNAA
-108 SATNATVESTDNVRD
+108 NATSESTESVRD
-123 TVHIKSQK
+123 TAHIKSQK
-131 DPILADKIDILL
+131 DPFLADKIDILL
-143 RRYRPDLGVILVVNT
+143 RRYHPDLGVILVVNT
-158 RTNEIIAWGER
+158 RTNEIIAWGVR

-178 DWIGRPTFP
+178 DYIGRATFP

-259 AKRLNA
+259 ARRLNA

-312 AAAQIRAVLTKKPLE
+312 AAAQVRAVLTKKPLE

-333 MAPFAPQKPLALDV
+333 MAPFAPQKPLALDI

-368 GTARKHMSTKNMAR
+368 GTAHKHMSTKNMAR

-401 PAGRY
+401 PVGRY

-413 EAKND
+413 ESKAD

-454 LDLKK
+454 INPKK

>member
-1 MERLP
+1 
-6 YAQRMRNRC
+6 MRNRA

-25 VAIVHCSSKDDP
+25 VAIVHCSTTEDIQDS
-37 EESAKQL
+37 
-44 SEQQTAIAADTLA
+44 
-57 QAITQSDTNPFD
+57 
-69 EPITAEASAKE
+69 AEALSNVQIQDSTAKE
-80 NPNGLAA
+80 DSASIAFGDTSIFDDTSAYKNSNGLAR
-87 LKGIEDEDFENS
+87 LTGIEDEDFNES
-99 GNTAAGNAA
+99 G
-108 SATNATVESTDNVRD
+108 SANDGSDNVRD
-123 TVHIKSQK
+123 TLHIKSQK
-131 DPILADKIDILL
+131 NAYLADKIDILL
-143 RRYRPDLGVILVVNT
+143 RRYHPDLGIILVVDT
-158 RTNEIIAWGER
+158 KTNEIIAWGER

-178 DWIGRPTFP
+178 DWIGKATFP
-187 AASLAKLVTIAA
+187 AASLAKLVTISA

-218 HTLYLNQL
+218 HTLYLRQL
-226 RVPEKY
+226 KVPEKY

-244 RSANPPMAIVGKNVG
+244 RSANPPMAIIGKSIG
-259 AKRLNA
+259 AKRLLA

-270 GYNKRFP
+270 GYNRRFP
-277 GNAPNASSYTAP
+277 GNVPNTSNYTAP

-297 VACGFT
+297 VSCGFT

-312 AAAQIRAVLTKKPLE
+312 AAAQVRAILTKKPLE

-333 MAPFAPQKPLALDV
+333 MVPFAPQKRVALDI

-355 YGLRESML
+355 YGLREAML

-368 GTARKHMSTKNMAR
+368 GTAHKHMSTKNMAR

-387 LRLGGKTGSLDGTD
+387 LRIGGKTGSLDGND

-413 EAKND
+413 EARND

-454 LDLKK
+454 LEKK

>member
-25 VAIVHCSSKDDP
+25 IAIVHCSSKDDP
-37 EESAKQL
+37 APTEIATTPQETL
-44 SEQQTAIAADTLA
+44 ETIAINDTNA
-57 QAITQSDTNPFD
+57 FDSTTFSDTISKNSN
-69 EPITAEASAKE
+69 E
-80 NPNGLAA
+80 LAA
-87 LKGIEDEDFENS
+87 LKGIEDEDFEN
-99 GNTAAGNAA
+99 AATTEKETTES
-108 SATNATVESTDNVRD
+108 SATENVRD
-123 TVHIKSQK
+123 TIHIKSQK
-131 DPILADKIDILL
+131 DPYLADKIDILL
-143 RRYRPDLGVILVVNT
+143 RRYHPDLGVILVVDT
-158 RTNEIIAWGER
+158 KTNEILAWGER

-244 RSANPPMAIVGKNVG
+244 RSANPPMALVGKNVG
-259 AKRLNA
+259 AKRLLS

-312 AAAQIRAVLTKKPLE
+312 AAAQVRAVLTKKPLE

-333 MAPFAPQKPLALDV
+333 MAPFAPQKPLALDI

-355 YGLRESML
+355 YGLRESMI

-382 KNFEA
+382 KNFDA

-413 EAKND
+413 ETKAD

-444 TVINYWAHQN
+444 TIINYWAHQN
-454 LDLKK
+454 LGFKK

>member
-25 VAIVHCSSKDDP
+25 IAIVHCSTKDDP
-37 EESAKQL
+37 ESTQEVL
-44 SEQQTAIAADTLA
+44 SNETFATDSLDETEAFN
-57 QAITQSDTNPFD
+57 DTNAFD
-69 EPITAEASAKE
+69 FIESE
-80 NPNGLAA
+80 NSNGLEA
-87 LKGIEDEDFENS
+87 LKGIEDEDFEK
-99 GNTAAGNAA
+99 
-108 SATNATVESTDNVRD
+108 TNATGTNELTNNVRD
-123 TVHIKSQK
+123 TIHIKSQK
-131 DPILADKIDILL
+131 DPYLANKIDILL
-143 RRYRPDLGVILVVNT
+143 RRYHPDLGIILVVNT
-158 RTNEIIAWGER
+158 KTNEIIAWGER

-178 DWIGRPTFP
+178 DYIGRATFP

-208 NTPIPMIGRH
+208 NTRIPMIGRH
-218 HTLYLNQL
+218 HTLYLRQL
-226 RVPEKY
+226 KVPEKY

-244 RSANPPMAIVGKNVG
+244 RSANPPMAIVGKSIG
-259 AKRLNA
+259 AKRLLSA
-265 AAAKL
+265 ASKL
-270 GYNKRFP
+270 GYNRRFP
-277 GNAPNASSYTAP
+277 GNAPNASNYTAP

-312 AAAQIRAVLTKKPLE
+312 AAAQVRAVLTKKPLQ

-333 MAPFAPQKPLALDV
+333 MAPFAPQKPIALDI
-347 GKFSENTY
+347 GKFTENTY

-368 GTARKHMSTKNMAR
+368 GTAHKHLSAKNMAK

-387 LRLGGKTGSLDGTD
+387 LRLGGKTGSLDGND

-413 EAKND
+413 ESKAD

-430 HKEIRSQ
+430 HKEFRSQ

-454 LDLKK
+454 INSKK